1 MKLITTTDELAAFCK
16 PLADAEFVA
25 VDTEFMRERT
35 YWPKLCLAQV
45 AGPDEAAAIDAL
57 AEGIDL
63 APLDEL
69 MANPKVL
76 KVFHAA
82 RQDLE
87 IFYLRMNSVPAPLFD
102 TQVAAMVCGHGEA
115 ASLRSRWR
123 PSSPRRRID
132 KSSRFTDWSR
142 RPLSERQ
149 ITYAISDVTH
159 LRVVYE
165 KLKRQLEKTGRLRW
179 IAEEM
184 AVLNDPGIYR
194 ADPEQAWRRLK
205 PRGASPRL
213 LGTLK
218 EVAAWRERTAQR
230 IDIPRQR
237 LLRDE
242 QLLEIAS
249 HAPKTVEELALT
261 RGLGRGFAEGWQG
274 REILEAIE
282 KAAQAARRASCR
294 RATGRPSSCA
304 RRAPWS
310 TCCAPCCGSRPSR
323 PASRHVW
330 WRAPTSSTGW
340 PPASATSH
348 ALHGLAAR
356 DLRQRRAR
364 SDRRPAWR
372 WPSQGDHAQ
381 AHPARRS
388 ARPNSVATITDFQVE
403 GFGRALEAAGR
414 DVAQAALERRRH
426 DQAQLALGAAQ
437 LDLRQQAGRAAGQV
451 VGQPQAGAEPAREGC
466 GPCRR
471 SAAARCRASPTW
483 DRSCSDRPC
492 AIARTA
498 RSRWLMP
505 GAGRCSTRT

>member
-1 MKLITTTDELAAFCK
+1 MNLITTTDDLAAFCK
-16 PLADAEFVA
+16 PLANAEFVA

-63 APLDEL
+63 SPLDEL

-87 IFYLRMNSVPAPLFD
+87 IFYLRMTKVPAPLFD

-115 ASLRSRWR
+115 ASYESLATKLAKA
-123 PSSPRRRID
+123 RID

-149 ITYAISDVTH
+149 ITYALSDVTH

-165 KLKRQLEKTGRLRW
+165 KLHRQLEKSGRLSW

-184 AVLNDPGIYR
+184 AVLNDPATYR
-194 ADPEQAWRRLK
+194 ADPELAWRRLK

-237 LLRDE
+237 LIRDE

-249 HAPKTVEELALT
+249 HSPKTIEELALT

-274 REILEAIE
+274 REIMEAIE
-282 KAAQAARRASCR
+282 KARHMPESELPTRDRTPEQIRAPGAVVDLLRTLLRLKAEQAGVAARL
-294 RATGRPSSCA
+294 
-304 RRAPWS
+304 
-310 TCCAPCCGSRPSR
+310 
-323 PASRHVW
+323 V
-330 WRAPTSSTGW
+330 
-340 PPASATSH
+340 ASADE
-348 ALHGLAAR
+348 L
-356 DLRQRRAR
+356 
-364 SDRRPAWR
+364 DR
-372 WPSQGDHAQ
+372 
-381 AHPARRS
+381 
-388 ARPNSVATITDFQVE
+388 
-403 GFGRALEAAGR
+403 LAAGR
-414 DVAQAALERRRH
+414 RDAHVLHGWRNEIFGKDAVDLIEGR
-426 DQAQLALGAAQ
+426 LALA
-437 LDLRQQAGRAAGQV
+437 LDGEHPKLLPV
-451 VGQPQAGAEPAREGC
+451 
-466 GPCRR
+466 
-471 SAAARCRASPTW
+471 T
-483 DRSCSDRPC
+483 
-492 AIARTA
+492 
-498 RSRWLMP
+498 P
-505 GAGRCSTRT
+505 GT

>member
-16 PLADAEFVA
+16 PLANAEFIA

-35 YWPKLCLAQV
+35 YWPRLCLAQV
-45 AGPDEAAAIDAL
+45 AGPEDAAAIDAL
-57 AEGIDL
+57 ADGIDL

-76 KVFHAA
+76 KVFNAA

-87 IFYLRMNSVPAPLFD
+87 IFHLRMTQVPQPLFD

-115 ASLRSRWR
+115 ASYESLAAKLAKAKV
-123 PSSPRRRID
+123 D

-149 ITYAISDVTH
+149 ITYALSDVTH

-165 KLKRQLEKTGRLRW
+165 KLRKQLEKSGRLPW

-184 AVLNDPGIYR
+184 AVLNDPGTYR

-213 LGTLK
+213 MAILK

-249 HAPKTVEELALT
+249 HAPKTTEELAMT

-274 REILEAIE
+274 REILEAVE
-282 KAAQAARRASCR
+282 KARTTPEAELPTRERAPDQLRAPGAVVDLLRPRATVRYQLRGRRA
-294 RATGRPSSCA
+294 
-304 RRAPWS
+304 
-310 TCCAPCCGSRPSR
+310 
-323 PASRHVW
+323 VV
-330 WRAPTSSTGW
+330 
-340 PPASATSH
+340 
-348 ALHGLAAR
+348 
-356 DLRQRRAR
+356 DL
-364 SDRRPAWR
+364 
-372 WPSQGDHAQ
+372 
-381 AHPARRS
+381 
-388 ARPNSVATITDFQVE
+388 
-403 GFGRALEAAGR
+403 
-414 DVAQAALERRRH
+414 
-426 DQAQLALGAAQ
+426 
-437 LDLRQQAGRAAGQV
+437 LRTLL
-451 VGQPQAGAEPAREGC
+451 PH
-466 GPCRR
+466 
-471 SAAARCRASPTW
+471 
-483 DRSCSDRPC
+483 
-492 AIARTA
+492 
-498 RSRWLMP
+498 
-505 GAGRCSTRT
+505 

>member
-1 MKLITTTDELAAFCK
+1 MKLITTTEDLAAFCA
-16 PLADAEFVA
+16 PLANAEFVA

-45 AGPDEAAAIDAL
+45 AGPEEAAAIDAL
-57 AEGIDL
+57 AEGMDL
-63 APLDEL
+63 SPLDQL

-87 IFYLRMNSVPAPLFD
+87 IFYLRMNEVPGPLFD

-115 ASLRSRWR
+115 ASYESLATKLAKA
-123 PSSPRRRID
+123 RID
-132 KSSRFTDWSR
+132 KSSRFTDWAR

-165 KLKRQLEKTGRLRW
+165 ALKRQLERSGRIGW
-179 IAEEM
+179 ITEEM
-184 AVLNDPGIYR
+184 AVLNDPAIYR

-249 HAPKTVEELALT
+249 HSPKTIEELALT

-274 REILEAIE
+274 REILEAVE
-282 KAAQAARRASCR
+282 KARTTPETELPTRERAPDQLRAPGAVVDLLRTLLRLKAEQAGVAARL
-294 RATGRPSSCA
+294 
-304 RRAPWS
+304 
-310 TCCAPCCGSRPSR
+310 
-323 PASRHVW
+323 V
-330 WRAPTSSTGW
+330 
-340 PPASATSH
+340 ASADEIDRLAAGKRDVH
-348 ALHGLAAR
+348 VLHGWRNEIFGKDAVALLEGRLA
-356 DLRQRRAR
+356 L
-364 SDRRPAWR
+364 SLK
-372 WPSQGDHAQ
+372 GDHP
-381 AHPARRS
+381 HLIP
-388 ARPNSVATITDFQVE
+388 V
-403 GFGRALEAAGR
+403 
-414 DVAQAALERRRH
+414 
-426 DQAQLALGAAQ
+426 
-437 LDLRQQAGRAAGQV
+437 
-451 VGQPQAGAEPAREGC
+451 
-466 GPCRR
+466 
-471 SAAARCRASPTW
+471 SAAT
-483 DRSCSDRPC
+483 
-492 AIARTA
+492 
-498 RSRWLMP
+498 
-505 GAGRCSTRT
+505 

>member
-1 MKLITTTDELAAFCK
+1 MKLITKTDELAEFCK
-16 PLADAEFVA
+16 PLADAEFVT

-45 AGPDEAAAIDAL
+45 AGPHDAAAIDAL
-57 AEGIDL
+57 ADGIDL
-63 APLDEL
+63 SPLDEL

-87 IFYLRMNSVPAPLFD
+87 IFYLRMNRVPAPLFD

-115 ASLRSRWR
+115 ASYESLATKLAKA
-123 PSSPRRRID
+123 RID

-149 ITYAISDVTH
+149 ITYALSDVTH

-165 KLKRQLEKTGRLRW
+165 KLQRQLEKSGRLPW

-184 AVLNDPGIYR
+184 AVLNDPGTYR

-213 LGTLK
+213 MAVLK

-249 HAPKTVEELALT
+249 HAPKTIEELAMT

-274 REILEAIE
+274 REIMEAIE
-282 KAAQAARRASCR
+282 RARKLTDAELPQRDKAPEQLRAPGAVVDLLRTLLRLKAEQAGVAARLVANADELDRMAAGKR
-294 RATGRPSSCA
+294 DL
-304 RRAPWS
+304 
-310 TCCAPCCGSRPSR
+310 
-323 PASRHVW
+323 HVL
-330 WRAPTSSTGW
+330 TGW
-340 PPASATSH
+340 RREVFGEDAI
-348 ALHGLAAR
+348 AL
-356 DLRQRRAR
+356 
-364 SDRRPAWR
+364 
-372 WPSQGDHAQ
+372 
-381 AHPARRS
+381 
-388 ARPNSVATITDFQVE
+388 IE
-403 GFGRALEAAGR
+403 GR
-414 DVAQAALERRRH
+414 
-426 DQAQLALGAAQ
+426 LALALSGDQ
-437 LDLRQQAGRAAGQV
+437 PKLIQV
-451 VGQPQAGAEPAREGC
+451 PIPV
-466 GPCRR
+466 
-471 SAAARCRASPTW
+471 
-483 DRSCSDRPC
+483 
-492 AIARTA
+492 
-498 RSRWLMP
+498 
-505 GAGRCSTRT
+505 

>member
-1 MKLITTTDELAAFCK
+1 MNLITTTDDLAAFCK

-45 AGPDEAAAIDAL
+45 AGPDDAAAIDAL

-63 APLDEL
+63 SPLDEL

-87 IFYLRMNSVPAPLFD
+87 IFYLRMNKVPAPLFD

-115 ASLRSRWR
+115 ASYESLATKLAKA
-123 PSSPRRRID
+123 RID

-149 ITYAISDVTH
+149 ITYALSDVTH

-165 KLKRQLEKTGRLRW
+165 KLQRQLEKSGRLSW
-179 IAEEM
+179 IADEM
-184 AVLNDPGIYR
+184 SVLNDPATYR
-194 ADPEQAWRRLK
+194 ADPELAWRRLK

-213 LGTLK
+213 LGVLK

-249 HAPKTVEELALT
+249 HAPKTIEELALT

-274 REILEAIE
+274 REIMEAIE
-282 KAAQAARRASCR
+282 RARQIPESELPTRDRSQEQLRAPGAVVDLLRTLLRLKADEAGVAARLVANADELDR
-294 RATGRPSSCA
+294 
-304 RRAPWS
+304 
-310 TCCAPCCGSRPSR
+310 
-323 PASRHVW
+323 
-330 WRAPTSSTGW
+330 
-340 PPASATSH
+340 
-348 ALHGLAAR
+348 LAAGKR
-356 DLRQRRAR
+356 DAPVLRG
-364 SDRRPAWR
+364 WR
-372 WPSQGDHAQ
+372 
-381 AHPARRS
+381 
-388 ARPNSVATITDFQVE
+388 NEV
-403 GFGRALEAAGR
+403 FGRDAVDLIEGR
-414 DVAQAALERRRH
+414 
-426 DQAQLALGAAQ
+426 LALALNGEHAK
-437 LDLRQQAGRAAGQV
+437 LLPV
-451 VGQPQAGAEPAREGC
+451 
-466 GPCRR
+466 
-471 SAAARCRASPTW
+471 T
-483 DRSCSDRPC
+483 
-492 AIARTA
+492 
-498 RSRWLMP
+498 P
-505 GAGRCSTRT
+505 GA

>member
-1 MKLITTTDELAAFCK
+1 MKLITTTDELTTFCK
-16 PLADAEFVA
+16 SLADTEFVA

-45 AGPDEAAAIDAL
+45 AGPDDAAAIDAL

-63 APLDEL
+63 SPLDEL

-87 IFYLRMNSVPAPLFD
+87 IFYLRMNSVPMPLFD

-115 ASLRSRWR
+115 ASYESLATKLAKAK
-123 PSSPRRRID
+123 ID

-149 ITYAISDVTH
+149 ITYALSDVTH

-165 KLKRQLEKTGRLRW
+165 KLRRQLEKTGRLPW

-184 AVLNDPGIYR
+184 SVLNDPATYR

-213 LGTLK
+213 LAILK
-218 EVAAWRERTAQR
+218 EIAAWRERTAQR

-249 HAPKTVEELALT
+249 HAPKGIEDLAAT

-274 REILEAIE
+274 RE
-282 KAAQAARRASCR
+282 
-294 RATGRPSSCA
+294 
-304 RRAPWS
+304 
-310 TCCAPCCGSRPSR
+310 
-323 PASRHVW
+323 V
-330 WRAPTSSTGW
+330 
-340 PPASATSH
+340 
-348 ALHGLAAR
+348 
-356 DLRQRRAR
+356 
-364 SDRRPAWR
+364 
-372 WPSQGDHAQ
+372 
-381 AHPARRS
+381 
-388 ARPNSVATITDFQVE
+388 
-403 GFGRALEAAGR
+403 LEAAERGR
-414 DVAQAALERRRH
+414 AIPEAELPTRDKPAEQLRAPSAVVDLLRTLLRLKADQADVAARLVASADELDRLAAGKRDIAALRGWRREIFGADAVDLIEGRV
-426 DQAQLALGAAQ
+426 ALALSGETAKLVPLA
-437 LDLRQQAGRAAGQV
+437 QAG
-451 VGQPQAGAEPAREGC
+451 
-466 GPCRR
+466 
-471 SAAARCRASPTW
+471 
-483 DRSCSDRPC
+483 
-492 AIARTA
+492 
-498 RSRWLMP
+498 
-505 GAGRCSTRT
+505 

>member
-1 MKLITTTDELAAFCK
+1 MKLITTTDDLAAFCK
-16 PLADAEFVA
+16 PLAATEFIA

-45 AGPDEAAAIDAL
+45 AGPDDAAAIDAL

-69 MANPKVL
+69 MANAKVL

-87 IFYLRMNSVPAPLFD
+87 IFYLRMNQVPQPLFD
-102 TQVAAMVCGHGEA
+102 TQIAAMVCGHGEA
-115 ASLRSRWR
+115 ASYESLATKLAKAK
-123 PSSPRRRID
+123 ID

-149 ITYAISDVTH
+149 ISYALSDVTH

-165 KLKRQLEKTGRLRW
+165 KLRRQLEKSGRLSW
-179 IAEEM
+179 ITEEV
-184 AVLNDPGIYR
+184 AVLNDPATYR

-249 HAPKTVEELALT
+249 HAPKTTEDLAMT

-274 REILEAIE
+274 RELMEAIE
-282 KAAQAARRASCR
+282 RARNVPEAELPTRDKAPEQL
-294 RATGRPSSCA
+294 
-304 RRAPWS
+304 RAPS
-310 TCCAPCCGSRPSR
+310 AVVDLLRTLLRLKAEQAGVAGRL
-323 PASRHVW
+323 V
-330 WRAPTSSTGW
+330 
-340 PPASATSH
+340 ASADE
-348 ALHGLAAR
+348 L
-356 DLRQRRAR
+356 
-364 SDRRPAWR
+364 DR
-372 WPSQGDHAQ
+372 
-381 AHPARRS
+381 
-388 ARPNSVATITDFQVE
+388 
-403 GFGRALEAAGR
+403 LAAGR
-414 DVAQAALERRRH
+414 RDIAAL
-426 DQAQLALGAAQ
+426 
-437 LDLRQQAGRAAGQV
+437 
-451 VGQPQAGAEPAREGC
+451 
-466 GPCRR
+466 
-471 SAAARCRASPTW
+471 
-483 DRSCSDRPC
+483 
-492 AIARTA
+492 
-498 RSRWLMP
+498 
-505 GAGRCSTRT
+505 

>member
-1 MKLITTTDELAAFCK
+1 MKLITTTDDLAAFCK
-16 PLADAEFVA
+16 PLAATEFIA

-45 AGPDEAAAIDAL
+45 AGPDDAAAIDAL

-69 MANPKVL
+69 MANAKVL

-87 IFYLRMNSVPAPLFD
+87 IFYLRMNKVPQPLFD
-102 TQVAAMVCGHGEA
+102 TQIAAMVCGHGEA
-115 ASLRSRWR
+115 ASYESLATKLAKAK
-123 PSSPRRRID
+123 ID

-149 ITYAISDVTH
+149 ISYALSDVTH

-165 KLKRQLEKTGRLRW
+165 KLRRQLEKSGRLSW
-179 IAEEM
+179 ITEEV
-184 AVLNDPGIYR
+184 AVLNDPATYR

-249 HAPKTVEELALT
+249 HAPKTTEDLAMT

-274 REILEAIE
+274 RELMEAIE
-282 KAAQAARRASCR
+282 RARTMPDAELPTRDK
-294 RATGRPSSCA
+294 PPEQL
-304 RRAPWS
+304 RAPS
-310 TCCAPCCGSRPSR
+310 AVVDLLRTLLRLKAEQAGVAGRL
-323 PASRHVW
+323 V
-330 WRAPTSSTGW
+330 
-340 PPASATSH
+340 ASADE
-348 ALHGLAAR
+348 L
-356 DLRQRRAR
+356 
-364 SDRRPAWR
+364 DR
-372 WPSQGDHAQ
+372 
-381 AHPARRS
+381 
-388 ARPNSVATITDFQVE
+388 
-403 GFGRALEAAGR
+403 LAAGR
-414 DVAQAALERRRH
+414 RDIAALKGWRREVFGGDAVDLIEGRLALSLAG
-426 DQAQLALGAAQ
+426 DQAKLIPIAPAKATAA
-437 LDLRQQAGRAAGQV
+437 D
-451 VGQPQAGAEPAREGC
+451 
-466 GPCRR
+466 
-471 SAAARCRASPTW
+471 
-483 DRSCSDRPC
+483 
-492 AIARTA
+492 
-498 RSRWLMP
+498 
-505 GAGRCSTRT
+505 

>member
-1 MKLITTTDELAAFCK
+1 MKLITTTEELAAFCK
-16 PLADAEFVA
+16 PLAETEFIA

-45 AGPDEAAAIDAL
+45 AGPDDAAAIDAL
-57 AEGIDL
+57 ADGIDL

-87 IFYLRMNSVPAPLFD
+87 IFYLRMTKVPQPLFD

-115 ASLRSRWR
+115 ASYESLATKLAKAK
-123 PSSPRRRID
+123 ID

-149 ITYAISDVTH
+149 ISYALSDVTH

-165 KLKRQLEKTGRLRW
+165 KLKRQLDKTGRFPW
-179 IAEEM
+179 ITEEM
-184 AVLNDPGIYR
+184 AVLNDPATYR

-249 HAPKTVEELALT
+249 HVPKTIEDLAMT

-274 REILEAIE
+274 RELLEAME
-282 KAAQAARRASCR
+282 KARTVPEADLPSRD
-294 RATGRPSSCA
+294 RPTEQL
-304 RRAPWS
+304 RAPGAVVDLLRTLLRLKAEQS
-310 TCCAPCCGSRPSR
+310 GVAGRLVAGADELDR
-323 PASRHVW
+323 LAAGKRDVPALKG
-330 WRAPTSSTGW
+330 WRREVFGADAVDLIEGRLALALSGDQPKLIQI
-340 PPASATSH
+340 PPAA
-348 ALHGLAAR
+348 
-356 DLRQRRAR
+356 
-364 SDRRPAWR
+364 
-372 WPSQGDHAQ
+372 
-381 AHPARRS
+381 
-388 ARPNSVATITDFQVE
+388 
-403 GFGRALEAAGR
+403 
-414 DVAQAALERRRH
+414 
-426 DQAQLALGAAQ
+426 
-437 LDLRQQAGRAAGQV
+437 
-451 VGQPQAGAEPAREGC
+451 
-466 GPCRR
+466 
-471 SAAARCRASPTW
+471 
-483 DRSCSDRPC
+483 
-492 AIARTA
+492 
-498 RSRWLMP
+498 
-505 GAGRCSTRT
+505 

>member
-1 MKLITTTDELAAFCK
+1 MKLITTTDDLASFCK
-16 PLADAEFVA
+16 SLAGAEFVA

-63 APLDEL
+63 SPLDEL
-69 MANPKVL
+69 MGNPNIL

-87 IFYLRMNSVPAPLFD
+87 IFYLRMNKVPGPLFD

-115 ASLRSRWR
+115 ASYESLATKLAKA
-123 PSSPRRRID
+123 RID

-165 KLKRQLEKTGRLRW
+165 ALKRQLEKTGRYDW
-179 IAEEM
+179 ITEEM
-184 AVLNDPGIYR
+184 AVLNDPGTYR

-249 HAPKTVEELALT
+249 HSPKTVEELALT

-282 KAAQAARRASCR
+282 KARKLPDAQLPTRDRPPEQLRAPGAVVDMLRTLLRLKAEQAGVAARL
-294 RATGRPSSCA
+294 
-304 RRAPWS
+304 
-310 TCCAPCCGSRPSR
+310 
-323 PASRHVW
+323 V
-330 WRAPTSSTGW
+330 
-340 PPASATSH
+340 ASADEIDRLAAGKRDVH
-348 ALHGLAAR
+348 VLHGWRNDIFGKDALALIEGRVA
-356 DLRQRRAR
+356 L
-364 SDRRPAWR
+364 SL
-372 WPSQGDHAQ
+372 QGDHAQ
-381 AHPARRS
+381 LIPV
-388 ARPNSVATITDFQVE
+388 PI
-403 GFGRALEAAGR
+403 
-414 DVAQAALERRRH
+414 
-426 DQAQLALGAAQ
+426 
-437 LDLRQQAGRAAGQV
+437 
-451 VGQPQAGAEPAREGC
+451 
-466 GPCRR
+466 
-471 SAAARCRASPTW
+471 AS
-483 DRSCSDRPC
+483 
-492 AIARTA
+492 
-498 RSRWLMP
+498 
-505 GAGRCSTRT
+505 

>member
-1 MKLITTTDELAAFCK
+1 MKLITTTDDLAAFCK
-16 PLADAEFVA
+16 PLAATEFIA

-45 AGPDEAAAIDAL
+45 AGPDDAAAIDAL

-69 MANPKVL
+69 MANAKVL

-87 IFYLRMNSVPAPLFD
+87 IFYLRMNQVPQPLFD
-102 TQVAAMVCGHGEA
+102 TQIAAMVCGHGEA
-115 ASLRSRWR
+115 ASYESLATKLAKAK
-123 PSSPRRRID
+123 ID

-149 ITYAISDVTH
+149 ISYALSDVTH

-165 KLKRQLEKTGRLRW
+165 KLRRQLEKSGRLSW
-179 IAEEM
+179 ITEEV
-184 AVLNDPGIYR
+184 AVLNDPATYR

-249 HAPKTVEELALT
+249 HAPKTTEDLAMT

-274 REILEAIE
+274 REIMEAIE
-282 KAAQAARRASCR
+282 RARNVPEAELPTRDKAPEQL
-294 RATGRPSSCA
+294 
-304 RRAPWS
+304 RAPS
-310 TCCAPCCGSRPSR
+310 AVVDLLRTLLRLKAEQAGVAGRL
-323 PASRHVW
+323 V
-330 WRAPTSSTGW
+330 
-340 PPASATSH
+340 ASADE
-348 ALHGLAAR
+348 LDRLAAGKR
-356 DLRQRRAR
+356 D
-364 SDRRPAWR
+364 
-372 WPSQGDHAQ
+372 
-381 AHPARRS
+381 
-388 ARPNSVATITDFQVE
+388 I
-403 GFGRALEAAGR
+403 
-414 DVAQAALERRRH
+414 AALRGWRREVFGSDAVDLIEGRLALSLAG
-426 DQAQLALGAAQ
+426 DQAKLIPIAPPKATAA
-437 LDLRQQAGRAAGQV
+437 D
-451 VGQPQAGAEPAREGC
+451 
-466 GPCRR
+466 
-471 SAAARCRASPTW
+471 
-483 DRSCSDRPC
+483 
-492 AIARTA
+492 
-498 RSRWLMP
+498 
-505 GAGRCSTRT
+505 

>member
-1 MKLITTTDELAAFCK
+1 MKLITTTDELASFCK
-16 PLADAEFVA
+16 SLAGAEFVA

-63 APLDEL
+63 SPLDEL
-69 MANPKVL
+69 MGNPNIL

-87 IFYLRMNSVPAPLFD
+87 IFYLRMNKVPGPLFD

-115 ASLRSRWR
+115 ASYESLATKLAKA
-123 PSSPRRRID
+123 RID

-165 KLKRQLEKTGRLRW
+165 ALKRQLEKTGRYDW
-179 IAEEM
+179 ITEEM
-184 AVLNDPGIYR
+184 AVLNDPGTYR

-249 HAPKTVEELALT
+249 HSPKTVEELALT

-274 REILEAIE
+274 REILDAIE
-282 KAAQAARRASCR
+282 KARKLPDAQLPTRDRPPEQLRAPGAVVDMLRTLLRLKAEQAGVAARL
-294 RATGRPSSCA
+294 
-304 RRAPWS
+304 
-310 TCCAPCCGSRPSR
+310 
-323 PASRHVW
+323 V
-330 WRAPTSSTGW
+330 
-340 PPASATSH
+340 ASADEIDRLAAGKRDVH
-348 ALHGLAAR
+348 VLHGWRNEIFGKDALALIEGRVA
-356 DLRQRRAR
+356 L
-364 SDRRPAWR
+364 SL
-372 WPSQGDHAQ
+372 QGDHAQ
-381 AHPARRS
+381 LIPV
-388 ARPNSVATITDFQVE
+388 PI
-403 GFGRALEAAGR
+403 
-414 DVAQAALERRRH
+414 
-426 DQAQLALGAAQ
+426 
-437 LDLRQQAGRAAGQV
+437 
-451 VGQPQAGAEPAREGC
+451 
-466 GPCRR
+466 
-471 SAAARCRASPTW
+471 AS
-483 DRSCSDRPC
+483 
-492 AIARTA
+492 
-498 RSRWLMP
+498 
-505 GAGRCSTRT
+505 